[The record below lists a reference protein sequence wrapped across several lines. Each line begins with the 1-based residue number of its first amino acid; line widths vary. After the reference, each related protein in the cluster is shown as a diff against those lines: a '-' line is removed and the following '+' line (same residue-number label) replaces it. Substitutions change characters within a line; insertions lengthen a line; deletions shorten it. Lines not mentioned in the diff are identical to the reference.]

1 MKEDTALLKATKK
14 DDRIN
19 ELKTRTKE
27 HDYENILKSPKNE
40 NDFHRK
46 KCKCSNVENLLLVFF
61 WNFLGSSSTI
71 LSSAL
76 STINPYIAIP
86 IVRSSALKT
95 SLANLIKDDQ
105 NSKQKVRHT
114 KLNDRINVITLL
126 NEKTLKQTM
135 LDKGIGEKEAIE
147 FEKIFNVY
155 LDKRS
160 DKMKSTQS
168 NVEVVFSDIL
178 GK

>member
-1 MKEDTALLKATKK
+1 MKATKK
-14 DDRIN
+14 DDRVI

-27 HDYENILKSPKNE
+27 HDYENILKTPKIE

-46 KCKCSNVENLLLVFF
+46 KRKCSNVERLLVVFF

-71 LSSAL
+71 LSSL
-76 STINPYIAIP
+76 STINPIIAIP
-86 IVRSSALKT
+86 MVSSSALNT
-95 SLANLIKDDQ
+95 SLANLIGNDQ

-114 KLNDRINVITLL
+114 KLKDRIIVISLL

-135 LDKGIGEKEAIE
+135 LGKSIGEKEAIE
-147 FEKIFNVY
+147 FKKIFNVY

-160 DKMKSTQS
+160 DEMKSTQS